1 MNKHIK
7 ILAVIL
13 LSLFI
18 AYSLFGLN
26 GLTVIFWALALCV
39 GYGLLL
45 ASMRIWQKRKIRKY
59 HKKHKTIP
67 KTYEDLEKHLKSSIS
82 VMPHLK
88 KKLTLPN
95 VTLLAVTSVEI
106 EQHQISLKISSQ
118 NIEFGAVKLLS
129 SSLPEKKYSDIE
141 YVSVMPMGR
150 SDANRF
156 FMKDL
161 HKYVETSHCLFVQGD
176 SFVVNADLWKEEFL
190 EFDYIGAPWPIK
202 TQINDHRA
210 ALWTNYDAD
219 GDTTKVPTNPNL
231 ILDMKENC
239 VGAGGF
245 SLRSRKLLKT
255 IAKINYDSL
264 KFPIKNEDVIICHY
278 LYKEMINKGIRF
290 APPKLAA
297 QFAMEDTNHL
307 YGQDVNS
314 VFGFHAKHMRDYFL
328 KEYMR
333 RAPIGKW

>member
-1 MNKHIK
+1 MKK
-7 ILAVIL
+7 FLAILVL
-13 LSLFI
+13 CLFI
-18 AYSLFGLN
+18 AYNLFGLN
-26 GLTVIFWALALCV
+26 GLTVIFWAIALCV

-141 YVSVMPMGR
+141 YVSIKPT
-150 SDANRF
+150 SWPDQNRF
-156 FMKDL
+156 LMEDL
-161 HKYVETSHCLFVQGD
+161 HKYFETSHCLYVEAD

-190 EFDYIGAPWPIK
+190 EFDYIGAPWPDKI
-202 TQINDHRA
+202 QMNPSLILNNRIQM
-210 ALWTNYDAD
+210 
-219 GDTTKVPTNPNL
+219 NPNL
-231 ILDMKENC
+231 ILNMKENC
-239 VGAGGF
+239 VGNGGF

-255 IAKINYDSL
+255 TAKINFDSL
-264 KFPIKNEDVIICHY
+264 KFPIENEDVIICHY
-278 LYKEMINKGIRF
+278 LYKEMIDKGIRF

-297 QFAMEDTNHL
+297 QFAMEGWHHL

-333 RAPIGKW
+333 RAPIEKW